1 MHEICIIYLSED
13 ELLIERLVSLLR
25 KQWNVWWAKDIAH
38 GDWEEAVR
46 EAILKSSAVVPVLSA
61 YAKGERKTILKDEM
75 RFAKKHKKP
84 LFPFLIGAAEV
95 PFGFGDLNHT
105 KAHGWTGEEEHAGY
119 QQLMEKVRRAIGKGH
134 HPPVSAG
141 RAQELSI
148 GRKIIKLPAF
158 VFSLSSHETQV
169 SPKEGAPLLH
179 YLEAEAA
186 LVSAY
191 DAWKYY
197 PRDKTFKTSMSAIR
211 ESGNVLFL
219 DSGNYEAYRN
229 GDRYVPKTNPKG
241 WHKDFFRETAL
252 RVRPDLAFSFDTINP
267 KGKPDEVVSRV
278 VAGFNEDERA
288 LQSKDFAL
296 CPIIHLPQ
304 ELAGARAHYASRIVA
319 DVANELDPLMLAIP
333 ERELGDGLL
342 ERARTVRD
350 IRRAL
355 NELGRYYPLH
365 LLGTGNPLSMIALAA
380 AGADSFDG
388 LEWCRT
394 VADYDQGHLFH
405 FQQFE
410 FFGQVCL
417 HRVRD
422 RRVRDLIE
430 DSQIRYGLKVLGFNV
445 DFFKDW
451 TRSMQEMIHSG
462 QVEHLLKN
470 VPNVGPQLFK
480 ELTA

>member
-1 MHEICIIYLSED
+1 MHEICVIYLSED
-13 ELLIERLVSLLR
+13 ESLVDRLVSLLR
-25 KQWNVWWAKDIAH
+25 RNWNVWWAKDIAH

-75 RFAKKHKKP
+75 RFAKRHKKP
-84 LFPFLIGAAEV
+84 IFPFLIGAAEV

-105 KAHGWTGEEEHAGY
+105 KANGWTGEEEHSGY
-119 QQLMEKVRRAIGKGH
+119 QQLKEKVRRAIGKGCQ
-134 HPPVSAG
+134 PLACAG
-141 RAQELSI
+141 RAQELAI
-148 GRKIIKLPAF
+148 GQKVLKLPAF

-179 YLEAEAA
+179 YLEPGAA

-197 PRDKTFKTSMSAIR
+197 TRDSGFKTSMSQIR
-211 ESGNVLFL
+211 ESGNILFL
-219 DSGNYEAYRN
+219 DSGNYEAYRK
-229 GDRYVPKTNPKG
+229 GDRYAPKANPKG

-267 KGKPDEVVSRV
+267 KGTPDEIVSHV
-278 VAGFNEDERA
+278 VAGFQADDRA
-288 LQSKDFAL
+288 LQDSDFAL

-304 ELAGARAHYASRIVA
+304 EVTGARANYASRIVA
-319 DVANELDPLMLAIP
+319 GVARELDPLMLAIP

-350 IRRAL
+350 IRKAL

-394 VADYDQGHLFH
+394 VADYDQGYLFH

-410 FFGQVCL
+410 FFSQMRL
-417 HRVRD
+417 HRVQD
-422 RRVRDLIE
+422 CRVRDLIE
-430 DSQIRYGLKVLGFNV
+430 NSNIHYGLKVLAFNV

-451 TRSMQEMIHSG
+451 TRGMRDMIHSG
-462 QVEHLLKN
+462 QIEHLLKN
-470 VPNVGPQLFK
+470 VPNIGPQLFK

>member
-1 MHEICIIYLSED
+1 MSE
-13 ELLIERLVSLLR
+13 
-25 KQWNVWWAKDIAH
+25 
-38 GDWEEAVR
+38 
-46 EAILKSSAVVPVLSA
+46 
-61 YAKGERKTILKDEM
+61 
-75 RFAKKHKKP
+75 
-84 LFPFLIGAAEV
+84 
-95 PFGFGDLNHT
+95 
-105 KAHGWTGEEEHAGY
+105 
-119 QQLMEKVRRAIGKGH
+119 
-134 HPPVSAG
+134 
-141 RAQELSI
+141 
-148 GRKIIKLPAF
+148 
-158 VFSLSSHETQV
+158 
-169 SPKEGAPLLH
+169 
-179 YLEAEAA
+179 
-186 LVSAY
+186 
-191 DAWKYY
+191 
-197 PRDKTFKTSMSAIR
+197 IR

-219 DSGNYEAYRN
+219 DSGNYEAYRKS
-229 GDRYVPKTNPKG
+229 DRYVPKINPKG

-319 DVANELDPLMLAIP
+319 GVASELDPLMLAIP

-342 ERARTVRD
+342 ERARAVRD

-380 AGADSFDG
+380 AGADLFDG

-410 FFGQVCL
+410 FFGQMCL

-422 RRVRDLIE
+422 RRVRDLIQ
-430 DSQIRYGLKVLGFNV
+430 DPQIRYGLKVLGFNV

-451 TRSMQEMIHSG
+451 TRGMQEMIHSG
-462 QVEHLLKN
+462 QVEHLLKT
-470 VPNVGPQLFK
+470 VPNIGPQLFK